1 MIHGLRILVSVM
13 SGNRRLGKSV
23 KISVASSL
31 AALSF
36 ATGMLATGMLAVE
49 ILAAGMIGAA
59 HAQQPEA
66 LSLTLKEQ
74 KFDPAELHAPADT
87 PIEIHL
93 KNLNPIVSE
102 FESDDLHFEKIVP
115 TGGEISVRVRPQH
128 PGRYR
133 FFDDFHHETQGY
145 LVVP

>member
-1 MIHGLRILVSVM
+1 MFGVRALVSLM
-13 SGNRRLGKSV
+13 TENRHLRKGLERRLAPV
-23 KISVASSL
+23 L
-31 AALSF
+31 AAL
-36 ATGMLATGMLAVE
+36 ALATGVAAVE
-49 ILAAGMIGAA
+49 ILAAPGVAN
-59 HAQQPEA
+59 AQQPVS
-66 LSLTLKEQ
+66 LSLMLKDQ
-74 KFDPAELHAPADT
+74 KFDPAELHAPPDT

-115 TGGEISVRVRPQH
+115 AGSEISVRVRPQH

-133 FFDDFHHETQGY
+133 FFDDFHRDTQGY